1 MVFELQNITMS
12 TSQRQLGFLQALE
25 DDGCTVKGKVL
36 PVPVFEGV
44 NSIGRDDLVSASKQV
59 SRNHVSLNASPDGT
73 CELSVDGQNPVVI
86 KSGSG
91 KTKLLPKTKASIASG
106 DIIEFLPGKLPYKL
120 VFEPA
125 QAVLMLQSS
134 VELSTE
140 IHVCQ
145 QSDTRLSEPRL
156 DELSILAT
164 TKKREWET
172 IIIDSDDDGQVTK
185 KQKQQLLDD
194 EALARAL
201 QDEEDRAARASM
213 GASVSVSSGQH
224 VGASSSSGIVNR
236 GEESFGIEYEAG
248 CRSSSTFRL
257 MQVKGLPQWANK
269 GCVNIRGVIQ
279 GDVQVALLSNY
290 MVDIDWLLEACPRL
304 RTVPSV
310 VVFHGEGGG
319 SLELLQASKPN
330 SWLLHKPPLR
340 LSYGTHHSKAMFLI
354 YPTGVRIVV
363 HTANLIYIDW
373 NHKSQGLWMQDF
385 PYKSGVA
392 QDSKSSPFENDL
404 VEYLQA
410 LEWGGCMANVSG
422 LGEVR
427 INAAFFRRF
436 DYSSALVRLV
446 GSVPGYHQGRNLTKW
461 GHLKLRT
468 ILQEQCFDEQFKGSP
483 CVYQFSSLGSLDEKW
498 MDEFAS
504 SVQAGSTLGKEK
516 LGPGPVQIIWP
527 TVEDIRCSIEGY
539 AAGGAVPSP
548 QKNVERPF
556 LSNYW
561 TRWQADHT
569 GRSRAIPHIKTF
581 VRYNEQNLAWFLLTS
596 SNLSK
601 AAWGALQK
609 NNSQLMIRSYELGVL
624 FLPSLVGI
632 NSNITPFSCTYSSSV
647 VPRGLQSKTDDE
659 GLGQVGHPKLVTLSW
674 KKSNDGKEDR
684 DTIVRLPLPY
694 ALPPVK
700 YGPKDIPWS
709 WDRTYTQP
717 DVYGEVWPRQVRRY
731 TKQNQ

>member
-1 MVFELQNITMS
+1 MS
-12 TSQRQLGFLQALE
+12 TSQRQLGFLHALE
-25 DDGCTVKGKVL
+25 IDGSTSKSKVV
-36 PVPVFEGV
+36 PVPLFEGI

-59 SRNHVSLNASPDGT
+59 SRKHVSLKASPDGSF
-73 CELSVDGQNPVVI
+73 ELSVDGQNPVVI
-86 KSGSG
+86 KSGS
-91 KTKLLPKTKASIASG
+91 KKSKLLPNTKASVASG

-120 VFEPA
+120 IIEPA
-125 QAVLMLQSS
+125 KDELVLQSS
-134 VELSTE
+134 LEVQNGRSTK
-140 IHVCQ
+140 VDLCQ
-145 QSDTRLSEPRL
+145 QSDTRSSEPL
-156 DELSILAT
+156 LQEHATLAT

-172 IIIDSDDDGQVTK
+172 IVMDSDEDEQVTK
-185 KQKQQLLDD
+185 KQKQLLDD

-201 QDEEDRAARASM
+201 QDEEERAARASK
-213 GASVSVSSGQH
+213 GENVSLASGQH
-224 VGASSSSGIVNR
+224 VGASSSSGIANKV
-236 GEESFGIEYEAG
+236 EESFGIEYEAG

-269 GCVNIRGVIQ
+269 GCVTIRGVIQ

-304 RTVPSV
+304 KTVPSV
-310 VVFHGEGGG
+310 VVFHGESGG

-354 YPTGVRIVV
+354 YPTGVRIIV

-373 NHKSQGLWMQDF
+373 NNKSQGLWMQDF
-385 PYKSGVA
+385 PYKSGVG

-410 LEWGGCMANVSG
+410 LEWGGCTANVSG

-427 INAAFFRRF
+427 VNAAFFRRF

-468 ILQEQCFDEQFKGSP
+468 VLQEQCFDEQFKRSP
-483 CVYQFSSLGSLDEKW
+483 SVYQFSSLGSLDEKW

-504 SVQAGSTLGKEK
+504 SVQAGSTFGKEK

-548 QKNVERPF
+548 QKNVERAF
-556 LSNYW
+556 LSKYW
-561 TRWQADHT
+561 SRWQADHT

-581 VRYNEQNLAWFLLTS
+581 VRYNDQSLAWFLLTS

-601 AAWGALQK
+601 AAWGGLQK

-632 NSNITPFSCTYSSSV
+632 NSNATPFSCTYSSSV
-647 VPRGLQSKTDDE
+647 LPKGLQSRTNDE
-659 GLGQVGHPKLVTLSW
+659 GKGQGGHPKLVTLSW
-674 KKSNDGKEDR
+674 KNSNDEKEDR
-684 DTIVRLPLPY
+684 EVIVRLPLPY

-709 WDRTYTQP
+709 WDRQYFQP

-731 TKQNQ
+731 TKQSQ